1 MLHGYKQLY
10 SLHRKE
16 DIYVDIGKT
25 NWNKKVI
32 GLIKDELDG
41 KVTTEFAALR
51 PKACSYLTDDSD
63 ENVSSKNISKQ

>member
-41 KVTTEFAALR
+41 KVTTELAALR
-51 PKACSYLTDDSD
+51 PKVCSYLTDDSD